1 MQVIEARINKDHS
14 PEQIT
19 GRLRLEYPDSPA
31 MQISHETIYQYLNAK
46 MLNGSL
52 DLRLHLRQGR
62 KKQRKR
68 IPSKENRGTI
78 PSRRFID
85 ERPSIVDLE
94 KAFWQCVDEITFEGK
109 VDGKMYPIN
118 KENASIYGANK
129 RDIIL
134 YINLSK

>member
-1 MQVIEARINKDHS
+1 
-14 PEQIT
+14 
-19 GRLRLEYPDSPA
+19 
-31 MQISHETIYQYLNAK
+31 
-46 MLNGSL
+46 
-52 DLRLHLRQGR
+52 LHLRQGR